1 MAVNR
6 KIADAPKTRRY
17 TVGSGVVAG
26 DPVVVGQIPGV
37 ALTDYSAHDAKAT
50 VQLDGTYRL
59 SVESVDSGGTSGAD
73 RDVVGTIGSIVY
85 YGVGDDPKLSLR
97 AGGIRFGYLATAIL
111 SGATA
116 SVDVQIGY

>member
-6 KIADAPKTRRY
+6 KIADVPKTRRY
-17 TVGSGVVAG
+17 TVGSGIVAG

-50 VQLDGTYRL
+50 IQLDGTFSL

-73 RDVVGTIGSIVY
+73 RDVVGTVGAIVY
-85 YGVGDDPKLSLR
+85 YGSGDDPKLSLR
-97 AGGIRFGYLATAIL
+97 AGGVRFGYLVDAIGSGLTAT
-111 SGATA
+111 SK
-116 SVDVQIGY
+116 VQIGY